1 MGAVFP
7 PAGTPHFVIR
17 HCITEGDPAV
27 LPCAE
32 YIQLRAK
39 HLDARELLRRARWLR
54 QHFSGKL
61 LINDRFDIALAAGA
75 HGVHLPANRLA
86 PNIWKQRFGAGL
98 IIGVSCHSLTDVQQA
113 ADEGADYVY
122 LSPIFPSPS
131 KPGYGPPLGLD
142 VLAEAARR
150 SRIPVLALGGVNAG
164 NIPQCLA
171 AGAAGFASIS
181 YFGGS

>member
-1 MGAVFP
+1 MGVVFP
-7 PAGTPHFVIR
+7 SAGTPHPVIR
-17 HCITEGDPAV
+17 HCITEGNLSTIPN
-27 LPCAE
+27 AE
-32 YIQLRAK
+32 FIQLRAK

-54 QHFSGKL
+54 QHFPGQL

-86 PNIWKQRFGAGL
+86 PHVWRQRFGAAL
-98 IIGVSCHSLTDVQQA
+98 TIGVSCHSLADVQQA

-150 SRIPVLALGGVNAG
+150 SPIPVLALGGVNAG
-164 NIPQCLA
+164 NIAACLA

-181 YFGGS
+181 YFTGP